1 MSRPAADSRR
11 ELALAVA
18 LCLLASAGALVA
30 AGRTWASGSVAA
42 LPPLPARE
50 VAVTA
55 AQSGAPVRGLAL
67 LGLTGAIAVLAA
79 TGWLRVG
86 VGILLL
92 LSGLALT
99 AVGLGFDAGAELARL
114 GVAPQEA
121 AGRTGWPLLA
131 AGCGVG
137 QAGAGLLAALRG
149 RTWSGL
155 SRRYDT
161 TAARAGTATES
172 QPGPGVPA
180 ERRLWEALDRGEDP
194 TA

>member
-55 AQSGAPVRGLAL
+55 AQAGGPVRGLAL

-86 VGILLL
+86 VGVLVL

-99 AVGLGFDAGAELARL
+99 AVALGFDAGAELARL

-121 AGRTGWPLLA
+121 GRTGWPLVA
-131 AGCGVG
+131 AGCGGG
-137 QAGAGLLAALRG
+137 QAGAGLLVALRG

-155 SRRYDT
+155 SRRYDPPT
-161 TAARAGTATES
+161 VHEGTAAAPS
-172 QPGPGVPA
+172 HPGPGVPA